1 MIRAGKGALPLL
13 ASARPMKLWPLFPLF
28 LLAQQPSLLGQ
39 GLAALTR
46 QGDEAL
52 SDGLWE
58 VAELHFRECL
68 ADPSLTGEAK
78 STIVVRLAE
87 SLIRAGNPTEALEL
101 LGHSVV
107 ANNPETPFWK
117 AQALAGQN
125 HFSEAA
131 GMFSELLANPG
142 SPHRTETGFTL
153 ASLQLALGQADAAL
167 DSLATILPEADAATQ
182 AEIQLYR
189 VEILLDLKR
198 AADARQAMPSAQAI
212 AVADRPLAAFLEAR
226 LLLDEGRHTDAEA
239 GFQALV
245 NHPQGQ
251 SLTRHH
257 LAAIGLADAI
267 AAQGNPDASAKSLL
281 AFLEEHTD
289 SPVLDAIFQR
299 LLQWL
304 PKKPAA
310 TDPILERVGQWITPP
325 VLPVIGPIATTPT
338 DTGSA
343 AAGAWP
349 TDTAPD
355 ELTNLL
361 AFSIY
366 TRAVGLHR
374 MATPESRAEAKLLLH
389 RLRVENPGHPAASRA
404 LYQLAR
410 WLLDAGSTDQAFA
423 ILDTFRDTAKSPAL
437 QGEAAFLKAR
447 VACQNGD
454 SKQAIQLF
462 DEAAIALT
470 GDQARA
476 AKLQA
481 AITRLRSG
489 DLRGTTLIQQQGGPP
504 DTALEADL
512 ELERALSSTPASAAR
527 SALEEFLTRFPDHAR
542 APEARLAALEAA
554 LASVPPDLAFAKAQ
568 SEILT
573 AAAEKSVALPAPRLA
588 LARLHLSDLSNDSAA
603 AIAAAQSIIDTY
615 PAEPAAEEAAL
626 TLGRNLFQTGSYN
639 PARLVLEKLAAAA
652 PNPARAQAAWL
663 LAARSAALGGTP
675 QSKEEALILFD
686 KAIETQ
692 GPVSSIAALEKARHL
707 IDIYRLAEASAFL
720 AKWTKSL
727 PADDPLH
734 LPAGLLLGEALY
746 AQGSGNPASLVEA
759 LAVYDKLLAHAK
771 THPALFNRLQYLRGT
786 TLEQLPDEKDPAKKR
801 EKQAFQAYH
810 SVLETTTPPAE
821 WEYFERCGFRALA
834 LLEKAGRWPVAIT
847 VAKKIAS
854 FKGPRAEEAATRASQ
869 LQLKHMIWED

>member
-46 QGDEAL
+46 QGDDAL

-325 VLPVIGPIATTPT
+325 VLPFIGPIATTPT

-355 ELTNLL
+355 ELTDLL

>member
-46 QGDEAL
+46 QGDDAL

-355 ELTNLL
+355 ELTDLL

>member
-1 MIRAGKGALPLL
+1 MIRAGKGAIPLL

-68 ADPSLTGEAK
+68 AAPSLTADAESA
-78 STIVVRLAE
+78 IVVRLAE
-87 SLIRAGNPTEALEL
+87 SLIRAGNPSEALEL
-101 LGHSVV
+101 LEQSVV
-107 ANNPETPFWK
+107 AKNPETPFWK

-125 HFSEAA
+125 RFSEAA
-131 GMFSELLANPG
+131 GIFSELLANPA
-142 SPHRTETGFTL
+142 SPHRTSTGFTL
-153 ASLQLALGQADAAL
+153 ASLQMALGQPDAAL
-167 DSLATILPEADAATQ
+167 DSLAKLIPESDAATRRK
-182 AEIQLYR
+182 IQLYQ

-198 AADARQAMPSAQAI
+198 PADARQAMPGSQAL
-212 AVADRPLAAFLEAR
+212 AVKDRPLAAFLDAR

-251 SLTRHH
+251 SLTHYH

-267 AAQGNPDASAKSLL
+267 AAQGSPDAAAKSLL

-289 SPVLDAIFQR
+289 SPLLDAIFQR

-304 PKKPAA
+304 PDKP
-310 TDPILERVGQWITPP
+310 TTSDPILERVAQWITPP
-325 VLPVIGPIATTPT
+325 VLPVIGPVATAPT

-343 AAGAWP
+343 AVGAWP
-349 TDTAPD
+349 TYAVPD
-355 ELTNLL
+355 DLTDLL

-366 TRAVGLHR
+366 TRAIGLHR
-374 MATPESRAEAKLLLH
+374 MATPESRGEAKHLLGRLLVEYPDH
-389 RLRVENPGHPAASRA
+389 RAANRA

-410 WLLDAGSTDQAFA
+410 WFLDDGSTDQAFA
-423 ILDTFRDTAKSPAL
+423 ILDTFQDTAKSPAL
-437 QGEAAFLKAR
+437 KGEAAFLKAR
-447 VACQNGD
+447 VAAKNGD
-454 SKQAIQLF
+454 FKQAIQLF
-462 DEAAIALT
+462 DEAALALT
-470 GDQARA
+470 DHQARA

-481 AITRLRSG
+481 AIARLLSG
-489 DLRGTTLIQQQGGPP
+489 DLKGVTLIQQQGAPP
-504 DTALEADL
+504 DAALEADL

-527 SALEEFLTRFPDHAR
+527 SAIEGFLTRFPDHPR
-542 APEARLAALEAA
+542 ASEARLAALEAA
-554 LASVPPDLAFAKAQ
+554 LASIPPDLAFAKAQ
-568 SEILT
+568 LEILS
-573 AAAEKSVALPAPRLA
+573 AAAEKSIALPTPRLA
-588 LARLHLSDLSNDSAA
+588 LARLHISDLSNDSAA
-603 AIAAAQSIIDTY
+603 TIATARSIIDTY
-615 PAEPAAEEAAL
+615 PADPAAAEAAL

-639 PARLVLEKLAAAA
+639 PARLVLEKLAAADTD
-652 PNPARAQAAWL
+652 PARAQAAWL
-663 LAARSAALGGTP
+663 LAARAAALGGTP
-675 QSKEEALILFD
+675 QSKEEALKLFD
-686 KAIETQ
+686 KAVDSN
-692 GPVSSIAALEKARHL
+692 GPVSAIAALEKARHL

-720 AKWTKSL
+720 AKWTRTL

-746 AQGSGNPASLVEA
+746 AQGSSNPASLVEA
-759 LAVYDKLLAHAK
+759 LEVYDKLLARAK
-771 THPALFNRLQYLRGT
+771 TQPALLNRLQYLRGT
-786 TLEQLPDEKDPAKKR
+786 TLEQLPDEKDATKKR

-810 SVLETTTPPAE
+810 SVLETLTPPAE

-834 LLEKAGRWPVAIT
+834 LLEKAERWPVAIT

>member
-1 MIRAGKGALPLL
+1 
-13 ASARPMKLWPLFPLF
+13 MKLWPLYPLF

-52 SDGLWE
+52 SAGLWE
-58 VAELHFRECL
+58 VAELHFREGL
-68 ADPSLTGEAK
+68 ADPSLNPEAK
-78 STIVVRLAE
+78 STIVLRLAE

-101 LGHSVV
+101 LEQSVV
-107 ANNPETPFWK
+107 AKNPQSPFWK

-125 HFSEAA
+125 RFAEAA
-131 GMFSELLANPG
+131 GIFSELLANPAA
-142 SPHRTETGFTL
+142 PHRIESGFTL
-153 ASLQLALGQADAAL
+153 ASLQMALGQADNAL
-167 DSLATILPEADAATQ
+167 DTLAKIIPEADAATL
-182 AEIQLYR
+182 AKIQLYQ

-198 AADARQAMPSAQAI
+198 AADARQAMPSAPAI
-212 AVADRPLAAFLEAR
+212 AARDRPLAAFLEAE
-226 LLLDEGRHTDAEA
+226 LLLREGRPAAAEA

-251 SLTRHH
+251 SLPRYH

-267 AAQGNPDASAKSLL
+267 AAQGNPDVAANSLL
-281 AFLEEHTD
+281 TFLEANTE
-289 SPVLDAIFQR
+289 SPVLEAIFQR

-304 PKKPAA
+304 PVKPAA
-310 TDPILERVGQWITPP
+310 TDPILERIGQWITPP
-325 VLPVIGPIATTPT
+325 VLPVVGPIATTPT
-338 DTGSA
+338 DNGSA
-343 AAGAWP
+343 AVGAWP
-349 TDTAPD
+349 TYTAPN
-355 ELTNLL
+355 ELTDLL

-374 MATPESRAEAKLLLH
+374 MATLESRSEAKHLLS
-389 RLRVENPGHPAASRA
+389 RLLVENPGHPAASRA

-410 WLLDAGSTDQAFA
+410 WFLDAGSTDQAFA
-423 ILDTFRDTAKSPAL
+423 ILDTFRETAKSPAL
-437 QGEAAFLKAR
+437 RGQATFLKAR
-447 VACQNGD
+447 AASLNGD

-462 DEAAIALT
+462 DEAALALT

-489 DLRGTTLIQQQGGPP
+489 DNKGVTLIQQQGGAP
-504 DTALEADL
+504 DKSLESDL
-512 ELERALSSTPASAAR
+512 ELERALSAAPASAAR
-527 SALEEFLTRFPDHAR
+527 TALEKFLTRFPDHAR

-554 LASVPPDLAFAKAQ
+554 LASVPPDLAFAKTQ
-568 SEILT
+568 SEILS

-588 LARLHLSDLSNDSAA
+588 LARLHISDLSNDSAA
-603 AIAAAQSIIDTY
+603 TIAAAARSIIDTY
-615 PAEPAAEEAAL
+615 PADPAAAEAAL

-639 PARLVLEKLAAAA
+639 PARLVLEKLAAAD

-663 LAARSAALGGTP
+663 LAARAAALGGTP

-686 KAIETQ
+686 KVIQTQ

-720 AKWTKSL
+720 AQWTKAL

-771 THPALFNRLQYLRGT
+771 TQPALLNRLQYLRGT
-786 TLEQLPDEKDPAKKR
+786 TLEQLPDEKDPSKKR

-834 LLEKAGRWPVAIT
+834 LLEKAERWPVAIT

>member
-52 SDGLWE
+52 SHGLWE

-101 LGHSVV
+101 LGQAVV
-107 ANNPETPFWK
+107 AKNPETPFWK

-212 AVADRPLAAFLEAR
+212 AVADRPLAAFLEAQ
-226 LLLDEGRHTDAEA
+226 LLLHEGRPADAEA

-267 AAQGNPDASAKSLL
+267 AAQGNPDAAAKSLL

-355 ELTNLL
+355 ELTDLL

-489 DLRGTTLIQQQGGPP
+489 DLRGTTFIQQQGGPP

-810 SVLETTTPPAE
+810 SVLETTMPPAE

>member
-1 MIRAGKGALPLL
+1 
-13 ASARPMKLWPLFPLF
+13 MKLWPLFPLF

-52 SDGLWE
+52 SHGLWE

-101 LGHSVV
+101 LGQAVV
-107 ANNPETPFWK
+107 AKNPETPFWK

-212 AVADRPLAAFLEAR
+212 AVADRPLAAFLEAQ
-226 LLLDEGRHTDAEA
+226 LLLHEGRPADAEA

-267 AAQGNPDASAKSLL
+267 AAQGNPDAAAKSLL

-355 ELTNLL
+355 ELTDLL

-489 DLRGTTLIQQQGGPP
+489 DLRGTTFIQQQGGPP

-810 SVLETTTPPAE
+810 SVLETTMPPAE

>member
-1 MIRAGKGALPLL
+1 MIRAGKGAHPLL
-13 ASARPMKLWPLFPLF
+13 ASTRPMKLWPLFPLF
-28 LLAQQPSLLGQ
+28 LLAQQPSLFGQ

-52 SDGLWE
+52 SGGLWE

-68 ADPSLTGEAK
+68 ADRSLTAEAK
-78 STIVVRLAE
+78 STILVRLAE

-101 LGHSVV
+101 LGQSAVTNH
-107 ANNPETPFWK
+107 PENPFWK

-131 GMFSELLANPG
+131 GIFFELLANPA
-142 SPHRTETGFTL
+142 SPHRIETGFTL
-153 ASLQLALGQADAAL
+153 ASLQMALGQADAAL
-167 DSLATILPEADAATQ
+167 GSLAKIIPEADAATL
-182 AEIQLYR
+182 AEIQIYR

-198 AADARQAMPSAQAI
+198 VADARQAMPSAQAI
-212 AVADRPLAAFLEAR
+212 AVPDRPLAAFLEAQ
-226 LLLDEGRHTDAEA
+226 LLLHEGRPADAEA

-267 AAQGNPDASAKSLL
+267 AAQGSPDAAAKSLL
-281 AFLEEHTD
+281 AFLEGHTD

-304 PKKPAA
+304 PEKPAA
-310 TDPILERVGQWITPP
+310 TDPILEQVGQWITPP
-325 VLPVIGPIATTPT
+325 VLPVTGPIATAPT

-349 TDTAPD
+349 TYTAPN
-355 ELTNLL
+355 ELTDLL

-374 MATPESRAEAKLLLH
+374 TATPESRGEAKLLLH
-389 RLRVENPGHPAASRA
+389 RLLVENPGHPAAGRG

-410 WLLDAGSTDQAFA
+410 WCLDTGSIDQAFS

-447 VACQNGD
+447 VACLNGD
-454 SKQAIQLF
+454 SKHAIQLF
-462 DEAAIALT
+462 DEAALALT
-470 GDQARA
+470 GDQARS

-481 AITRLRSG
+481 AIARLRSG
-489 DLRGTTLIQQQGGPP
+489 DLKGTTLIQQQGGPP
-504 DTALEADL
+504 DTALEADI
-512 ELERALSSTPASAAR
+512 ELERALSATPASASR
-527 SALEEFLTRFPDHAR
+527 SALEQFLTRFPDHAR
-542 APEARLAALEAA
+542 APEARLAAMEAA
-554 LASVPPDLAFAKAQ
+554 LASIPPDIAFAKAQ
-568 SEILT
+568 SEILS
-573 AAAEKSVALPAPRLA
+573 AAAEKSVALPDPQLA

-615 PAEPAAEEAAL
+615 PAAPAAAEAAL

-639 PARLVLEKLAAAA
+639 PARLVLEKLAAADT
-652 PNPARAQAAWL
+652 NPARAQAAWL
-663 LAARSAALGGTP
+663 LAGRAAALGGTP

-720 AKWTKSL
+720 AKWTKTL

-771 THPALFNRLQYLRGT
+771 TQPALFNRLQYLRGT

-834 LLEKAGRWPVAIT
+834 LLEKAERWPVAIT

>member
-1 MIRAGKGALPLL
+1 
-13 ASARPMKLWPLFPLF
+13 
-28 LLAQQPSLLGQ
+28 
-39 GLAALTR
+39 
-46 QGDEAL
+46 
-52 SDGLWE
+52 LWE

-68 ADPSLTGEAK
+68 ADPSLTGESK

-101 LGHSVV
+101 LGQAVV
-107 ANNPETPFWK
+107 AKNPETPFWK

-212 AVADRPLAAFLEAR
+212 AVADRPLAAFLEAQ
-226 LLLDEGRHTDAEA
+226 LLLHEGRPADAEA

-267 AAQGNPDASAKSLL
+267 AAQGNPDAAAKSLL

-355 ELTNLL
+355 ELTDLL

>member
-52 SDGLWE
+52 SHGLWE

-101 LGHSVV
+101 LGQAVV
-107 ANNPETPFWK
+107 AKNPETPFWK

-212 AVADRPLAAFLEAR
+212 AVADRPLAAFLEAQ
-226 LLLDEGRHTDAEA
+226 LLLHEGRPADAEA

-267 AAQGNPDASAKSLL
+267 AAQGNPDAAAKSLL

-355 ELTNLL
+355 ELTDLL

-489 DLRGTTLIQQQGGPP
+489 ELRGTTLIQQQGGPP

-810 SVLETTTPPAE
+810 SVLETTMPPAE

>member
-1 MIRAGKGALPLL
+1 
-13 ASARPMKLWPLFPLF
+13 MKLWPLFPLF

-52 SDGLWE
+52 SHGLWE

-101 LGHSVV
+101 LGQAVV
-107 ANNPETPFWK
+107 AKNPETPFWK

-212 AVADRPLAAFLEAR
+212 AVADRPLAAFLEAQ
-226 LLLDEGRHTDAEA
+226 LLLHEGRPADAEA

-267 AAQGNPDASAKSLL
+267 AAQGNPDAAAKSLL

-355 ELTNLL
+355 ELTDLL

-527 SALEEFLTRFPDHAR
+527 SVLEEFLTRFPDHAR

-810 SVLETTTPPAE
+810 SVLETTMPPAE

>member
-1 MIRAGKGALPLL
+1 
-13 ASARPMKLWPLFPLF
+13 MKLWPFLPLF

-39 GLAALTR
+39 DLAALTR
-46 QGDEAL
+46 EGDEAL

-68 ADPSLTGEAK
+68 AAPSLTAEAK
-78 STIVVRLAE
+78 STITLRLAE
-87 SLIRAGNPTEALEL
+87 SLIREGNPTEALEL
-101 LGHSVV
+101 LEHSAV
-107 ANNPETPFWK
+107 AKNPETPFWK
-117 AQALAGQN
+117 AQALASQN

-131 GMFSELLANPG
+131 GLFSELLANPA
-142 SPHRTETGFTL
+142 SPHRTESAFTL
-153 ASLQLALGQADAAL
+153 ASLQIALGQADAAL
-167 DSLATILPEADAATQ
+167 DSLAKILPQADAATR
-182 AEIQLYR
+182 AEIQLYQ

-198 AADARQAMPSAQAI
+198 PADARQAMPSAQAI
-212 AVADRPLAAFLEAR
+212 AAKDRPLTAFLEAE
-226 LLLDEGRHTDAEA
+226 LQLHEGRPADAEA

-251 SLTRHH
+251 SLTHHH
-257 LAAIGLADAI
+257 LAAIGLADSI
-267 AAQGNPDASAKSLL
+267 DAQGNPAAAADSLL
-281 AFLEEHTD
+281 TFLEKNTD
-289 SPVLDAIFQR
+289 SPLLDPIFQR

-304 PKKPAA
+304 PVKPAA

-325 VLPVIGPIATTPT
+325 ILPVIGPIATTPT
-338 DTGSA
+338 ESRSA

-349 TDTAPD
+349 TYTEPN
-355 ELTNLL
+355 ELTDLL
-361 AFSIY
+361 AFSLY

-374 MATPESRAEAKLLLH
+374 MATPESHGEAKLLLH
-389 RLRVENPGHPAASRA
+389 RLLAENPGHPAASRA

-410 WLLDAGSTDQAFA
+410 WFLDAGSTDQAFA
-423 ILDTFRDTAKSPAL
+423 ILDTFRDTAKSAAIK
-437 QGEAAFLKAR
+437 GEAAFLKAR
-447 VACQNGD
+447 AACLNGD

-462 DEAAIALT
+462 DEAALALT
-470 GDQARA
+470 GDQARS

-489 DLRGTTLIQQQGGPP
+489 DLKGTTLIQQQGGPP
-504 DTALEADL
+504 DKTLEADL

-527 SALEEFLTRFPDHAR
+527 SALEGFLTHFPDHPR
-542 APEARLAALEAA
+542 ASEARLAALEAA
-554 LASVPPDLAFAKAQ
+554 LANSPPDLAFAKAQ
-568 SEILT
+568 SEILS
-573 AAAEKSVALPAPRLA
+573 AMAENSVALPAPRLA

-603 AIAAAQSIIDTY
+603 TIAAAQSIIDTY
-615 PAEPAAEEAAL
+615 PADPAAAEAAL

-639 PARLVLEKLAAAA
+639 PARLVLEKLAAADTH
-652 PNPARAQAAWL
+652 PARAQAAWL

-675 QSKEEALILFD
+675 QSKEEALILFE
-686 KAIETQ
+686 KAIQTQ

-720 AKWTKSL
+720 TKWTKTL

-771 THPALFNRLQYLRGT
+771 TQPALLNRLQYHRGT
-786 TLEQLPDEKDPAKKR
+786 TLEQLPDEKDPSKKR

-834 LLEKAGRWPVAIT
+834 LLEKAERWPVAIT

>member
-1 MIRAGKGALPLL
+1 
-13 ASARPMKLWPLFPLF
+13 MKLWPLFPLF

-52 SDGLWE
+52 SHGLWE

-68 ADPSLTGEAK
+68 ADPSLTGETK

-101 LGHSVV
+101 LGQAVV
-107 ANNPETPFWK
+107 AKNPETPFWK

-212 AVADRPLAAFLEAR
+212 AVADRPLAAFLEAQ
-226 LLLDEGRHTDAEA
+226 LLLHEGRPADAEA

-267 AAQGNPDASAKSLL
+267 AAQGNPDAAAKSLL

-355 ELTNLL
+355 ELTDLL

-527 SALEEFLTRFPDHAR
+527 SVLEEFLTRFPDHAR

-801 EKQAFQAYH
+801 EKQAFHAYH
-810 SVLETTTPPAE
+810 SVLETTMPPAE

>member
-52 SDGLWE
+52 SHGLWE

-68 ADPSLTGEAK
+68 ADPSLTGETK

-101 LGHSVV
+101 LGQAVV
-107 ANNPETPFWK
+107 AKNPETPFWK

-212 AVADRPLAAFLEAR
+212 AVADRPLAAFLEAQ
-226 LLLDEGRHTDAEA
+226 LLLHEGRPADAEA

-267 AAQGNPDASAKSLL
+267 AAQGNPDAAAKSLL

-355 ELTNLL
+355 ELTDLL

-527 SALEEFLTRFPDHAR
+527 SVLEEFLTRFPDHAR

-810 SVLETTTPPAE
+810 SVLETTMPPAE

>member
-1 MIRAGKGALPLL
+1 
-13 ASARPMKLWPLFPLF
+13 MKLWPLFPLF

-52 SDGLWE
+52 SHGLWE

-68 ADPSLTGEAK
+68 ADPSLTGETK

-101 LGHSVV
+101 LGQAVV
-107 ANNPETPFWK
+107 AKNPETPFWK

-212 AVADRPLAAFLEAR
+212 AVADRPLAAFLEAQ
-226 LLLDEGRHTDAEA
+226 LLLHEGRPADAEA

-267 AAQGNPDASAKSLL
+267 AAQGNPDAAAKSLL

-355 ELTNLL
+355 ELTDLL

-810 SVLETTTPPAE
+810 SVLETTMPPAE

>member
-1 MIRAGKGALPLL
+1 
-13 ASARPMKLWPLFPLF
+13 MKLWPLFPLF

-52 SDGLWE
+52 SHGLWE

-101 LGHSVV
+101 LGQAVV
-107 ANNPETPFWK
+107 AKNPETPFWK

-212 AVADRPLAAFLEAR
+212 AVADRPLAAFLEAQ
-226 LLLDEGRHTDAEA
+226 LLLHEGRPADAEA

-267 AAQGNPDASAKSLL
+267 AAQGNPDAAAKSLL

-355 ELTNLL
+355 ELTDLL

-489 DLRGTTLIQQQGGPP
+489 ELRGTTLIQQQGGPP

-810 SVLETTTPPAE
+810 SVLETTMPPAE

>member
-1 MIRAGKGALPLL
+1 
-13 ASARPMKLWPLFPLF
+13 MKLWPLFPLF

-68 ADPSLTGEAK
+68 ADPSLTADAK

-87 SLIRAGNPTEALEL
+87 SLIRAGNPAEALEL
-101 LGHSVV
+101 LELSVV
-107 ANNPETPFWK
+107 AKNPETPFWK

-125 HFSEAA
+125 RFSEAA
-131 GMFSELLANPG
+131 GMFSELLANPA

-153 ASLQLALGQADAAL
+153 ASLQMALGQPDAAL
-167 DSLATILPEADAATQ
+167 DSLAKLIPESDAATL

-198 AADARQAMPSAQAI
+198 PADARQAMPGRQAL
-212 AVADRPLAAFLEAR
+212 AVKDRPLAAFLEAR
-226 LLLDEGRHTDAEA
+226 LLLDEGRHADAEA

-251 SLTRHH
+251 SLTHYH

-267 AAQGNPDASAKSLL
+267 AAQGNPEAAATSLL

-289 SPVLDAIFQR
+289 SPLLDAIFQR

-304 PKKPAA
+304 PEKPAT
-310 TDPILERVGQWITPP
+310 TDPILERIAQWITPS
-325 VLPVIGPIATTPT
+325 VLPVIGPVATTPT

-343 AAGAWP
+343 AVSAWP
-349 TDTAPD
+349 TYAAPND
-355 ELTNLL
+355 LTDLL

-366 TRAVGLHR
+366 TRAIGLHR
-374 MATPESRAEAKLLLH
+374 MATPESRSEAKHLLG
-389 RLRVENPGHPAASRA
+389 RLLVEYPDHLAANRA

-410 WLLDAGSTDQAFA
+410 WFLDDGSIDQAFS

-437 QGEAAFLKAR
+437 KGEAVFLKAR
-447 VACQNGD
+447 VAAKNGD
-454 SKQAIQLF
+454 FKQAIQLF
-462 DEAAIALT
+462 DEAALALT

-481 AITRLRSG
+481 AIARLRSG
-489 DLRGTTLIQQQGGPP
+489 DIKGVTLIQQQAGPP
-504 DTALEADL
+504 DTVLEADL

-527 SALEEFLTRFPDHAR
+527 SAIEEFLTRFPDHPR
-542 APEARLAALEAA
+542 ASEARLAALEAA
-554 LASVPPDLAFAKAQ
+554 LASVPPDFAFAKAQ
-568 SEILT
+568 LEILS
-573 AAAEKSVALPAPRLA
+573 AAAEGPVTPRLA
-588 LARLHLSDLSNDSAA
+588 LARLHISDLSSDSTA
-603 AIAAAQSIIDTY
+603 AIATARSIIETY
-615 PAEPAAEEAAL
+615 PADPAAAEAAL

-639 PARLVLEKLAAAA
+639 PARLVLEKLAAADTD
-652 PNPARAQAAWL
+652 PARAQAAWL
-663 LAARSAALGGTP
+663 LAARAAALGGTP
-675 QSKEEALILFD
+675 QSKEEALVLFD
-686 KAIETQ
+686 KAIDSK
-692 GPVSSIAALEKARHL
+692 GPVSSLAALEKARHL

-720 AKWTKSL
+720 AKWTRTL

-746 AQGSGNPASLVEA
+746 AQGSSNPASLVEA
-759 LAVYDKLLAHAK
+759 LAVYDKLLAQAK
-771 THPALFNRLQYLRGT
+771 TQPALLNRLQYLRGT
-786 TLEQLPDEKDPAKKR
+786 TLEQLPDEKDPTKKR

-834 LLEKAGRWPVAIT
+834 LLEKAERWPVAIT

>member
-52 SDGLWE
+52 SHGLWE

-101 LGHSVV
+101 LGQAVV
-107 ANNPETPFWK
+107 AKNPETPFWK

-212 AVADRPLAAFLEAR
+212 AVADRPLAAFLEAQ
-226 LLLDEGRHTDAEA
+226 LLLHEGRPADAEA

-267 AAQGNPDASAKSLL
+267 AAQGNPDAAAKSLL

-355 ELTNLL
+355 ELTDLL

-527 SALEEFLTRFPDHAR
+527 SVLEEFLTRFPDHAR

>member
-1 MIRAGKGALPLL
+1 
-13 ASARPMKLWPLFPLF
+13 MKLWPLFPLF

-52 SDGLWE
+52 SHGLWE

-68 ADPSLTGEAK
+68 ADPSLTGETK

-101 LGHSVV
+101 LGQAVV
-107 ANNPETPFWK
+107 AKNPETPFWK

-212 AVADRPLAAFLEAR
+212 AVADRPLAAFLEAQ
-226 LLLDEGRHTDAEA
+226 LLLHEGRPADAEA

-267 AAQGNPDASAKSLL
+267 AAQGNPDAAAKSLL

-355 ELTNLL
+355 ELTDLL

-527 SALEEFLTRFPDHAR
+527 SVLEEFLTRFPDHAR

-810 SVLETTTPPAE
+810 SVLETTMPPAE

>member
-13 ASARPMKLWPLFPLF
+13 PSARPMKLWPLFPLF

-68 ADPSLTGEAK
+68 ADRSLTAEAK
-78 STIVVRLAE
+78 STILVRLAE

-101 LGHSVV
+101 LGQSSV
-107 ANNPETPFWK
+107 ANHPETPFWK

-131 GMFSELLANPG
+131 GIFSELLTNPG
-142 SPHRTETGFTL
+142 SLHRTETGFTL
-153 ASLQLALGQADAAL
+153 ASLQMALGQADAAL
-167 DSLATILPEADAATQ
+167 DSLARIIPEADAATL
-182 AEIQLYR
+182 AEIQLYQ

-198 AADARQAMPSAQAI
+198 VADARQAMPSAQLI
-212 AVADRPLAAFLEAR
+212 TVADRPLAAFLEAQ
-226 LLLDEGRHTDAEA
+226 LLLHEGRPADAEA

-267 AAQGNPDASAKSLL
+267 AAQGNPAAAANSLL
-281 AFLEEHTD
+281 TFLEKNTH

-304 PKKPAA
+304 PEKPAA
-310 TDPILERVGQWITPP
+310 NDPILERIGQWITPP
-325 VLPVIGPIATTPT
+325 VVPVTGPIATAPT

-349 TDTAPD
+349 TYSAPD
-355 ELTNLL
+355 ELTDLL

-374 MATPESRAEAKLLLH
+374 MATPESKGEAKHLLN
-389 RLRVENPGHPAASRA
+389 RLRVENPGHPAASHA

-410 WLLDAGSTDQAFA
+410 WCLDAGSIDQAFA
-423 ILDTFRDTAKSPAL
+423 ILDTFRETTKSPAL
-437 QGEAAFLKAR
+437 KGEAAFLKAR
-447 VACQNGD
+447 VASLNGD
-454 SKQAIQLF
+454 FKQAIQLF
-462 DEAAIALT
+462 DEAALALT
-470 GDQARA
+470 GDQARS

-489 DLRGTTLIQQQGGPP
+489 DLKGTTLIQQQGGPP
-504 DTALEADL
+504 DTALEADI
-512 ELERALSSTPASAAR
+512 ELERALSATPASAAR
-527 SALEEFLTRFPDHAR
+527 SAREEFHTRFPDHAR
-542 APEARLAALEAA
+542 APEARLAAMEAA
-554 LASVPPDLAFAKAQ
+554 LASVPPDIAFAKAQ
-568 SEILT
+568 SEILS
-573 AAAEKSVALPAPRLA
+573 AAAENSAALPAPRLA

-603 AIAAAQSIIDTY
+603 AIAAAQSIIATY
-615 PAEPAAEEAAL
+615 PADPAAAEAAL

-639 PARLVLEKLAAAA
+639 PARLVLEKLAAADT
-652 PNPARAQAAWL
+652 NPARAQAAWL
-663 LAARSAALGGTP
+663 LAARAAALGGTP

-707 IDIYRLAEASAFL
+707 IDIYRLAEASTFL
-720 AKWTKSL
+720 AKWTKTL

-746 AQGSGNPASLVEA
+746 AQGSGTPASLVEA

-771 THPALFNRLQYLRGT
+771 TQPALFNRLQYLRGT
-786 TLEQLPDEKDPAKKR
+786 TLEQLPDEKDPTQKR

-847 VAKKIAS
+847 VAKQIAS

>member
-1 MIRAGKGALPLL
+1 
-13 ASARPMKLWPLFPLF
+13 MKLWPLFPLF

-52 SDGLWE
+52 SHGLWE

-101 LGHSVV
+101 LGQAVV
-107 ANNPETPFWK
+107 AKNPETPFWK

-212 AVADRPLAAFLEAR
+212 AVADRPLAAFLEAQ
-226 LLLDEGRHTDAEA
+226 LLLHEGRPADAEA

-267 AAQGNPDASAKSLL
+267 AAQGNPDAAAKSLL

-355 ELTNLL
+355 ELTDLL

-810 SVLETTTPPAE
+810 SVLETTMPPAE

>member
-1 MIRAGKGALPLL
+1 
-13 ASARPMKLWPLFPLF
+13 MKLWPLFPLF

-52 SDGLWE
+52 SHGLWE

-68 ADPSLTGEAK
+68 ADPSLTGESK

-101 LGHSVV
+101 LGQAVV
-107 ANNPETPFWK
+107 AKNPETPFWK

-212 AVADRPLAAFLEAR
+212 AVADRPLAAFLEAQ
-226 LLLDEGRHTDAEA
+226 LLLHEGRPADAEA

-267 AAQGNPDASAKSLL
+267 AAQGNPDAAAKSLL

-355 ELTNLL
+355 ELTDLL

-527 SALEEFLTRFPDHAR
+527 SVLEEFLTRFPDHAR

>member
-1 MIRAGKGALPLL
+1 MIRAGKGAVPLL
-13 ASARPMKLWPLFPLF
+13 AFARPMKLWPLFPLF

-52 SDGLWE
+52 GAGLWE
-58 VAELHFRECL
+58 VAELHFRDGL
-68 ADPSLTGEAK
+68 ADPSLTTEAK
-78 STIVVRLAE
+78 STLLLRLAE
-87 SLIRAGNPTEALEL
+87 SLIRAGNLTEALEL
-101 LGHSVV
+101 LEQSAV
-107 ANNPETPFWK
+107 AKHPETPFWK

-125 HFSEAA
+125 RFSEAA
-131 GMFSELLANPG
+131 GLFAGLLADPA
-142 SPHRTETGFTL
+142 SPHRIETGFTL

-167 DSLATILPEADAATQ
+167 DSLAKIIPEADAATL
-182 AEIQLYR
+182 AEIQLYQ

-198 AADARQAMPSAQAI
+198 PADARQAMPSAQAV
-212 AVADRPLAAFLEAR
+212 AVQDRPLAAFLEAE
-226 LLLDEGRHTDAEA
+226 LLLNEGRPADAEA

-251 SLTRHH
+251 SLTRYH
-257 LAAIGLADAI
+257 LAAVGLADAI
-267 AAQGNPDASAKSLL
+267 AAQGNPEAAANSLL
-281 AFLEEHTD
+281 TFLEENTG
-289 SPVLDAIFQR
+289 SPALDAIFQR
-299 LLQWL
+299 LLRWL
-304 PKKPAA
+304 PEKPAA
-310 TDPILERVGQWITPP
+310 TDPILERLGQWITPP
-325 VLPVIGPIATTPT
+325 VLPVVGLIATTPT
-338 DTGSA
+338 DSGSA

-349 TDTAPD
+349 SDTAPN
-355 ELTNLL
+355 ELTDLL

-374 MATPESRAEAKLLLH
+374 MATADSRGEAKHLLN
-389 RLRVENPGHPAASRA
+389 RLLVENPGHLAASRA

-410 WLLDAGSTDQAFA
+410 WFLDAGSTDQAFA
-423 ILDTFRDTAKSPAL
+423 ILDTFRDTATSPAL
-437 QGEAAFLKAR
+437 KGDAMFLKAR
-447 VACQNGD
+447 VASLNGD
-454 SKQAIQLF
+454 STQAIQLF
-462 DEAAIALT
+462 DEAALTLT

-489 DLRGTTLIQQQGGPP
+489 APKGTTLIQQQAALP
-504 DTALEADL
+504 DPALEADL
-512 ELERALSSTPASAAR
+512 QLERALSATPANAAR

-554 LASVPPDLAFAKAQ
+554 LASVPPDLVFAKTQ
-568 SEILT
+568 SEILS
-573 AAAEKSVALPAPRLA
+573 AAAENSVALPAPRLA
-588 LARLHLSDLSNDSAA
+588 LARLHLLDRSNDSAA
-603 AIAAAQSIIDTY
+603 TIAAARTIIDTY
-615 PAEPAAEEAAL
+615 PADAAAAEAAL

-639 PARLVLEKLAAAA
+639 PARLVFEKLAAADT
-652 PNPARAQAAWL
+652 NPARAQAAWL
-663 LAARSAALGGTP
+663 LAARAAALGGTP

-686 KAIETQ
+686 KAIQTQ

-720 AKWTKSL
+720 AKWTRTL

-771 THPALFNRLQYLRGT
+771 NQPALLNRLQYLRGT

-810 SVLETTTPPAE
+810 SVLETTTPPVE

-834 LLEKAGRWPVAIT
+834 LLEKAERWPVAIT

>member
-52 SDGLWE
+52 SHGLWE

-101 LGHSVV
+101 LGQAVV
-107 ANNPETPFWK
+107 AKNPETPFWK

-212 AVADRPLAAFLEAR
+212 AVADRPLAAFLEAQ
-226 LLLDEGRHTDAEA
+226 LLLHEGRPADAEA

-267 AAQGNPDASAKSLL
+267 AAQGNPDAAAKSLL

-355 ELTNLL
+355 ELTDLL

-810 SVLETTTPPAE
+810 SVLETTMPPAE